1 MNEHQINNLVFNL
14 FKRFKQ
20 MYEVFE
26 LHIRNIQLIYEK
38 IKKIYI
44 YNKNKLKL
52 VYNNVKISLNKVYI
66 IELKFKYLDF
76 GLII

>member
-1 MNEHQINNLVFNL
+1 
-14 FKRFKQ
+14 